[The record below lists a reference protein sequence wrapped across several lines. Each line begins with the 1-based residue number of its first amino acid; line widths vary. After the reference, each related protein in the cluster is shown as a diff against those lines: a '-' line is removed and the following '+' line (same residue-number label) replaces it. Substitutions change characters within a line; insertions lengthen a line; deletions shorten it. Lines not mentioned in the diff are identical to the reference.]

1 MQEISIHKKERKFT
15 DMLPNL
21 CFFNLNVGATSFQ
34 WKIINMAGE
43 LIKTLKFSAC
53 GPTANVKIY
62 SGKR

>member
-43 LIKTLKFSAC
+43 LIKTLKFSAW
-53 GPTANVKIY
+53 
-62 SGKR
+62 